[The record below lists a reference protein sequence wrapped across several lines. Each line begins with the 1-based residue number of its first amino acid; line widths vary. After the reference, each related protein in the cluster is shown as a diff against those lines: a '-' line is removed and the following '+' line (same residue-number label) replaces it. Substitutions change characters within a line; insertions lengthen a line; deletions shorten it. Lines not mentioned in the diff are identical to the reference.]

1 MSVVVLGST
10 VLDILSVADHL
21 PRPNETVVA
30 EKASLHPGGK
40 GANQALAASRFDAQ
54 VSFISCVGDDVFAI
68 AAQEQLA
75 NSTIDLTHLDTI
87 TGSTAVALLQ
97 SSVGGETQI
106 LVAAGVLNDLAL
118 TDAAKRTIG
127 QARML
132 LCQSEVA
139 RDAVQAGLQIA
150 HDANVTTVMNFA
162 PAYADWIDLFKFVD
176 WAIFNEVEA
185 RDTLAAF
192 GISDVPDEEAAHV
205 LADHVPSNVVVT
217 LGDKGAYGVVEGA
230 HMLVP
235 TKRLDPVDSTGAG
248 DAFCGVLTAAL
259 SEGEAPAQALKFASA
274 AGALASQGIGAQ
286 EALPPKSAVTEFSQ
300 DIPMPEIL

>member
-97 SSVGGETQI
+97 SSVSGETQI
-106 LVAAGVLNDLAL
+106 LVAAGVLNDLVLSGEA
-118 TDAAKRTIG
+118 TNTIR

-132 LCQSEVA
+132 LCQTEVA
-139 RDAVQAGLQIA
+139 RAAVEAGLRTA
-150 HDANVTTVMNFA
+150 HDSKVTTVLNFA
-162 PAYADWIDLFKFVD
+162 PAYADWIDLFEFVD

-185 RDTLAAF
+185 RDTLRAF
-192 GISDVPDEEAAHV
+192 GDSDVPDEEAARA
-205 LADHVPSNVVVT
+205 LSDHVHSNIVVT
-217 LGDKGAYGVVEGA
+217 LGDKGAYGMMDGR
-230 HMLVP
+230 HSFVP

-259 SEGEAPAQALKFASA
+259 SEGETPTQALRFASA

-286 EALPPKSAVTEFSQ
+286 DALPSRKDVIAFAQEIAEPKPA
-300 DIPMPEIL
+300 